1 MTVLKNELLQ
11 GYTDRIKKYEIE
23 NCNNYVYIGMNLAE
37 IQFMNLLEGTE
48 YKNIKHYALDEFG
61 YESTKTYDL
70 INVYNKF
77 FKEDQYG
84 SVSRKYYNKYSF
96 RKLVVMLTMTN
107 EQLLLCNPDM
117 TVKQLKELKIKKS
130 ARADSESIENTEKLK
145 NQIPG
150 QNVISGIF
158 PGKID
163 NEVDEKQETIIV
175 SSLPQQQEEKKPETK
190 IIVEVKQ
197 TEQNDSF
204 GTKSNV
210 DYETLYILESQKRAM
225 LMGVSSQND
234 RLIEENEK
242 LLALLDEKMSIIQ
255 YFYNELK
262 AFNLKAVGNLLDE
275 IYLYYAEGK
284 LPEKFSFMKNVI

>member
-107 EQLLLCNPDM
+107 EQLLLCKPDM
-117 TVKQLKELKIKKS
+117 TVKQLKELKFKKS

-158 PGKID
+158 SGKIE
-163 NEVDEKQETIIV
+163 NEFDEKQETIII

-204 GTKSNV
+204 VPIESKEEFYKNHYYEALNEIKALKETNLGLIKNNKFLAHSLDEKYNVIQYIYNEFKSLNLKS
-210 DYETLYILESQKRAM
+210 T
-225 LMGVSSQND
+225 
-234 RLIEENEK
+234 EK
-242 LLALLDEKMSIIQ
+242 LL
-255 YFYNELK
+255 NEINSFLVD
-262 AFNLKAVGNLLDE
+262 N
-275 IYLYYAEGK
+275 K
-284 LPEKFSFMKNVI
+284 LPEKVNFMKNVI